1 MGGSPQYYPIARNLN
16 QSQSFQTFVPVT
28 PPILAEKQR
37 MLFDQFNKSEA
48 CEDVTC
54 TVTTPLSK
62 QTQAS

>member
-1 MGGSPQYYPIARNLN
+1 
-16 QSQSFQTFVPVT
+16 
-28 PPILAEKQR
+28 